1 MSDHPKPDGAAAP
14 EGNEQPFVSHLI
26 ELRDRLI
33 RALLAVL
40 VVFGLLCIWPSPS
53 GLYDWLAQPLVSHL
67 PAGTK
72 LIATNVISPVLVPLK
87 ITLLAAFL
95 GALPYVLYQ
104 AWSFIA
110 PGLYAHERRFIYP
123 LVISSTLLFL
133 VGVAFC
139 YLIVIPALSQF
150 IQVWAPSSITAAP
163 DIEQYFGFVLTLFVV
178 FGLAFE
184 VPIVVIVL
192 ATVGIVSVEKLREF
206 RGYFVVL
213 AFIIAAVVT
222 PPDVVS
228 QLALAIPMCILYEL
242 GVWIAAGLERR
253 RTVDESAEN
262 SPTA

>member
-1 MSDHPKPDGAAAP
+1 MSDHPQPDGATSDST
-14 EGNEQPFVSHLI
+14 EQPFLSHLI

-67 PAGTK
+67 PPGTK

-87 ITLLAAFL
+87 ITLMAAFL

-104 AWSFIA
+104 AWAFIA
-110 PGLYAHERRFIYP
+110 PGLYAHERRFILP

-139 YLIVIPALSQF
+139 YLLVIPALSQF
-150 IQVWAPSSITAAP
+150 IQAWAPSSIIAAP
-163 DIEQYFGFVLTLFVV
+163 DIEQYFGFVLTMFMV

-184 VPIVVIVL
+184 VPVVVIVL
-192 ATVGIVSVEKLREF
+192 ATVGVVSVEKLREF

-253 RTVDESAEN
+253 RTADESAEN
-262 SPTA
+262 SPIS

>member
-1 MSDHPKPDGAAAP
+1 MSDHPQPDGTASD
-14 EGNEQPFVSHLI
+14 GTEQPFVSHLI

-87 ITLLAAFL
+87 ITLMAAFL

-104 AWSFIA
+104 AWAFIA
-110 PGLYAHERRFIYP
+110 PGLYAHERRFILP

-139 YLIVIPALSQF
+139 YLLVIPALSQV
-150 IQVWAPSSITAAP
+150 IQAWAPSSITAAP
-163 DIEQYFGFVLTLFVV
+163 DIEQYFGFVLTMFVV

-184 VPIVVIVL
+184 VPVVVIVL
-192 ATVGIVSVEKLREF
+192 ATVGVVSVEKLREF

-253 RTVDESAEN
+253 RAADESTEN
-262 SPTA
+262 SPSA